1 MVKVERATAED
12 IEELAN
18 IYLEGYAGLEEY
30 AYTHREDVLAYLNWL
45 FRRDVAG
52 VFVAEVDGKKV
63 GFVAA
68 DGNWFSKREGKVVG
82 AIHELV
88 VLPDYRNRG
97 IRKKT
102 FGESP

>member
-1 MVKVERATAED
+1 MLKQKGSTERMVKVERATAED

-52 VFVAEVDGKKV
+52 VFVARGGRRKGRVCGS
-63 GFVAA
+63 G
-68 DGNWFSKREGKVVG
+68 R
-82 AIHELV
+82 ELV
-88 VLPDYRNRG
+88 
-97 IRKKT
+97 
-102 FGESP
+102 